1 MAKILIIDDEETV
14 RFSLHEMLV
23 EEGHVVE
30 EAADG
35 EEGLAK
41 ITDTAFDLVIT
52 DLIMPRKEGTE
63 TIAEIKAR
71 YPGLPVLAISGGSRM
86 RGVDPL
92 VQAKVSG
99 AVAILRKPFSCSEL
113 LEMVDFLLKR
123 NPL

>member
-86 RGVDPL
+86 RGFDPL
-92 VQAKVSG
+92 VQAKVAG
-99 AVAILRKPFSCSEL
+99 AVAILRKPFSCGEL
-113 LEMVDFLLKR
+113 LEMVDILLKR